1 MFGKRHFVRKIDLTC
16 PYCGHLQQEPAAVIS
31 SFCRSCGEHFRV
43 RRGVA
48 HASPGL
54 RVSGIAEIRAPRK
67 RTLPQL
73 APSTVEAGDP
83 EVGLG
88 DSWMV
93 SATESAREAKPLPE
107 PPASPEAD
115 SSEMP
120 AGAFFGLGTPSTVDG
135 GDKEEKT
142 SEEGPSLGSEA
153 QSREALSQGSMG
165 ALIAAQKTVIV
176 AEKEKMP
183 PNYAGPEDRHKRE
196 DSVPEFPVR
205 CFRCHHVQSVSRFA
219 KSTQCERCSAYISF
233 ANYEIKQVKSH
244 TLRTRG
250 DILVAKKGGLIR
262 NSEIA
267 CHHLTVSGAI
277 DATVDCS
284 GDAVFRHSGT
294 VRGHVHCE
302 KLVVEKG
309 CEVRF
314 PDGVMAN
321 RAEIAGHVIGN
332 MTCSGKVRV
341 ARSGVIE
348 GDLAAV
354 DLELRDGRRITG
366 ETLIDPDTT
375 TVLKLRKGFNP
386 SLIG

>member
-1 MFGKRHFVRKIDLTC
+1 MFVKTHFVKRIDLTC
-16 PYCGHLQQEPAAVIS
+16 PYCGQLQQEPAAVIS
-31 SFCRSCGEHFRV
+31 SFCRTCGEHFRV
-43 RRGVA
+43 KRGVA

-54 RVSGIAEIRAPRK
+54 RVSGISEIRVPRK
-67 RTLPQL
+67 DTLPPL
-73 APSTVEAGDP
+73 AYANVETSETP
-83 EVGLG
+83 VGLG
-88 DSWMV
+88 NSWRV
-93 SATESAREAKPLPE
+93 SAKGKTGRAGPLPL
-107 PPASPEAD
+107 PAASPESDA
-115 SSEMP
+115 SP
-120 AGAFFGLGTPSTVDG
+120 IAAGAFFGLVAPAADGTASHGADLADG
-135 GDKEEKT
+135 R
-142 SEEGPSLGSEA
+142 SSLGSEA
-153 QSREALSQGSMG
+153 QGREALSQGSMG
-165 ALIAAQKTVIV
+165 ALIAARKTVIV

-196 DSVPEFPVR
+196 DSVPELPVR

-250 DILVAKKGGLIR
+250 DILVAKKGGLVR

-277 DATVDCS
+277 DATLDCS

-294 VRGHVHCE
+294 VRGQVHCE
-302 KLVVEKG
+302 HLVVERG

-321 RAEIAGHVIGN
+321 RAEIAGHLIGDL
-332 MTCSGKVRV
+332 TCSGKVRV
-341 ARSGVIE
+341 SRSGIIE

-354 DLELRDGRRITG
+354 DLELRDGGRVTG
-366 ETLIDPDTT
+366 ETRIDPGTT
-375 TVLKLRKGFNP
+375 TVLELRKGFNP

>member
-1 MFGKRHFVRKIDLTC
+1 MFGKRHSVRKTDLTC

-48 HASPGL
+48 YASPGL
-54 RVSGIAEIRAPRK
+54 RVSGIAEIRPPRK
-67 RTLPQL
+67 RTLPPL
-73 APSTVEAGDP
+73 APSTTVPPDNQG
-83 EVGLG
+83 VGLG

-93 SATESAREAKPLPE
+93 SASDPASGANPLPE
-107 PPASPEAD
+107 PASPPED
-115 SSEMP
+115 EIGLT
-120 AGAFFGLGTPSTVDG
+120 AGAFFGLGAPATG
-135 GDKEEKT
+135 GSGLPDENDAGET
-142 SEEGPSLGSEA
+142 PSLGSES
-153 QSREALSQGSMG
+153 QGREALSQGSMG
-165 ALIAAQKTVIV
+165 ALIAAQKTVVV

-183 PNYAGPEDRHKRE
+183 PNYAGPEERHKRE
-196 DSVPEFPVR
+196 ESVPEFPVR
-205 CFRCHHVQSVSRFA
+205 CFRCHHLQNVSRFA

-250 DILVAKKGGLIR
+250 DILIARKGGLIG
-262 NSEIA
+262 NAEIA
-267 CHHLTVSGAI
+267 CHHLNVGGAI

-332 MTCSGKVRV
+332 VTCSGKVRITRTGLV
-341 ARSGVIE
+341 E

-354 DLELRDGRRITG
+354 DLELRDGGSITG
-366 ETLIDPDTT
+366 ETRIDPDTT
-375 TVLKLRKGFNP
+375 TLLELRKGFNP
-386 SLIG
+386 TLIG